1 MLEAKL
7 PRKTEYQKHATVSR
21 SMWTFSKRMFYTM
34 EVYFLKKKDCEK
46 YDEQYAISN
55 STINRIMMY
64 LRNVHTTTWQAEISF
79 CERDQACTIKGPT
92 YSSTSVFLI
101 KDMNMITFLIGLK
114 LTSEKYFVIFLILFF
129 FRCRNCECY
138 LLK

>member
-1 MLEAKL
+1 MRNTL
-7 PRKTEYQKHATVSR
+7 PWVDQCESFPKESFTLWKSIF
-21 SMWTFSKRMFYTM
+21 WTKNR
-34 EVYFLKKKDCEK
+34 EK

-55 STINRIMMY
+55 STINRVMMY
-64 LRNVHTTTWQAEISF
+64 FRNVHTTTWRAEISF

-114 LTSEKYFVIFLILFF
+114 LTSEKYFVIHLILFF
-129 FRCRNCECY
+129 LRCRNCECC